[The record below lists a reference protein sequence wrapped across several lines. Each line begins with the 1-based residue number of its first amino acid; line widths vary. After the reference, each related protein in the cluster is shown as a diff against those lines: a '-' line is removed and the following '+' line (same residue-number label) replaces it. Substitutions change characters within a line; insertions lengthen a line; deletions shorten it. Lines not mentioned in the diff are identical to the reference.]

1 MNALRRYKSIL
12 FRRFRDNLDLVTV
25 WVALISIQ
33 PMIPEDHVLA
43 QDDLGPWLTL
53 SVSIVALLRA
63 RHLGAGP
70 HPMLTKRRS
79 AFGWFLRRVA
89 VVLAPWALLFWYE
102 GANTLTPTFLGL
114 GILILLAAV
123 VLLGMGRNFH
133 RTGWNPPGLRAW
145 VVWGLMGV
153 FLAFSLAFAGALC
166 GDFSSPWTDGS
177 LIPEWFGIA
186 ALSGT
191 GYLVVGMMSGRA
203 RNHRQRKA
211 AGRRDGRPHRA
222 DVFPALLA
230 FAGPAVG
237 YALLNRI
244 LGGTLDF
251 SQAYAGALHV
261 VVWAAVLW
269 PRPDPVARACVLHEV
284 IPAGGGDKEARAAAA
299 SFERPPE
306 GALRFNP
313 LRSKRILVVHPWMV
327 PVHSSR
333 IDKLDDPVR
342 DLWRKRPPFL
352 PHHILGEAAFEPDPV
367 TRMTQWDVIHVKM
380 SNRQDM
386 GAVSADDAQS
396 RRIVVL
402 RPFPP
407 PGKRSRRR
415 VATYRWDEGGTM
427 DSLQVVDATTESAT
441 LMDGDVL
448 VLSSEGVARAFEVE
462 LGAPL
467 YEMADVEAFRPP
479 QLEDYVKVG

>member
-1 MNALRRYKSIL
+1 MSALRRYVNIV
-12 FRRFRDNLDLVTV
+12 FRRFRDNLDLVAV
-25 WVALISIQ
+25 WVLLVSIQ
-33 PMIPEDHVLA
+33 PLVPVDHLLA

-53 SVSIVALLRA
+53 SLCIVALLRA

-79 AFGWFLRRVA
+79 GFGWVLRRIA
-89 VVLAPWALLFWYE
+89 VVLAPWSLLFWYL
-102 GANTLTPTFLGL
+102 GATTLAPAMFGVGFLS
-114 GILILLAAV
+114 LLVSA
-123 VLLGMGRNFH
+123 LLLSMGHNH
-133 RTGWNPPGLRAW
+133 GRTGWNPPGLKVW
-145 VVWGLMGV
+145 LVWGLMSLFV
-153 FLAFSLAFAGALC
+153 AFSLAFTGVLC

-177 LIPEWFGIA
+177 LLPDWFGIS
-186 ALSGT
+186 ALTGF
-191 GYLVVGMMSGRA
+191 GYLVIGMMSGRV
-203 RNHRQRKA
+203 RNHRQRRA

-244 LGGTLDF
+244 LGGTMDF

-269 PRPDPVARACVLHEV
+269 PRPEPVARACVLHEV

-313 LRSKRILVVHPWMV
+313 LRSKRILVLHPWLV

-333 IDKLDDPVR
+333 IDKLDDPVKE
-342 DLWRKRPPFL
+342 LWRKRPPFL
-352 PHHILGEAAFEPDPV
+352 PHHILGEASFEPDPV
-367 TRMTQWDVIHVKM
+367 TRMSQWDVINIKM
-380 SNRQDM
+380 SNRQDT
-386 GAVSADDAQS
+386 GAVHSDDAQA
-396 RRIVVL
+396 RRIAVL

-407 PGKRSRRR
+407 PGRRGRRR
-415 VATYRWDEGGTM
+415 LATYRWDEGGAM
-427 DSLQVVDATTESAT
+427 ESLQVVDATTESAT

-467 YEMADVEAFRPP
+467 YDMADVEAFRPP